1 MEIIKEELQ
10 DPSFNVETLV
20 ENLGISRVKCYRI
33 FKEALNQS
41 PSDVITSFRLQKAEI
56 LLKTKKL
63 NISEISFECGY
74 NDPKY
79 FGRPFKKYFGK
90 SPKEYKVFS

>member
-1 MEIIKEELQ
+1 MSL
-10 DPSFNVETLV
+10 
-20 ENLGISRVKCYRI
+20 
-33 FKEALNQS
+33 
-41 PSDVITSFRLQKAEI
+41 RLQKAEV

-79 FGRPFKKYFGK
+79 FGRSFKKYFGK
-90 SPKEYKVFS
+90 SPKEYKEYSV

>member
-1 MEIIKEELQ
+1 MVDLL
-10 DPSFNVETLV
+10 DV
-20 ENLGISRVKCYRI
+20 SRVKCYRL
-33 FKEALNQS
+33 FKERLKQS
-41 PSDVITSFRLQKAEI
+41 PSDVIMSLRFQKAEA

-79 FGRPFKKYFGK
+79 FGKAFKKHFGK
-90 SPKEYKVFS
+90 SPKEFKDQFS